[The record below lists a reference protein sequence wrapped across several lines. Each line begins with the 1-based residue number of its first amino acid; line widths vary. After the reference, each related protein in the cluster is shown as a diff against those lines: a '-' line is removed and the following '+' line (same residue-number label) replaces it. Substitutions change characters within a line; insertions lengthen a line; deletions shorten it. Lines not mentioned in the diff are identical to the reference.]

1 MIKAVDELPLV
12 DDPIRQQSSDWER
25 FDVHARRVRILYM
38 QSLPVAISPNIYLRI
53 SCMRDS
59 PLLPGLRKMYIPN
72 DTSLDL
78 SSALFLAS
86 GSTFDMV
93 QVDGNAIS
101 DRQFFIPFL
110 STLYV
115 KSPGLRHLALRG
127 VVNASVEHIYRF
139 TKLQS
144 LELRL
149 CNPHLY
155 PQLLQKLGQLRHLLD
170 LTIDTGD
177 SRNVAAAGRSHTN
190 LTSIGDSKFRQLRQ
204 LQLFGTATS
213 IDRILNEMNGLANL
227 TTLKINE
234 AWDGWA
240 GNSTDSSWRSSFQ
253 AISTFSAIEDIE
265 ITHALNRPR
274 GQYVLSISTLAPLFR
289 LDNMKSF
296 VVNFNNAAMSAS
308 DEELRLLA
316 CAFPKL
322 NKFIVPPSFHHTPG
336 RSLACLYHFSQ
347 KCPDLQEIKIGL
359 SSHIFDS
366 LEAMKKLPHPIV
378 RNHRHP
384 LKKLYIDSD
393 FGQLKPTYLVRI
405 ARFLDLIF
413 PNLSTLETDNSKL
426 TEAANWAGIHELR
439 LALQDAR
446 INPSSGDI

>member
-1 MIKAVDELPLV
+1 
-12 DDPIRQQSSDWER
+12 
-25 FDVHARRVRILYM
+25 
-38 QSLPVAISPNIYLRI
+38 
-53 SCMRDS
+53 
-59 PLLPGLRKMYIPN
+59 
-72 DTSLDL
+72 
-78 SSALFLAS
+78 
-86 GSTFDMV
+86 MV
-93 QVDGNAIS
+93 QLGGNAIS
-101 DRQFFIPFL
+101 DRQFFTPFL
-110 STLYV
+110 SSLYV
-115 KSPGLRHLALRG
+115 KSPGLTHLALRG
-127 VVNASVEHIYRF
+127 VVNASVEPIYRF

-155 PQLLQKLGQLRHLLD
+155 PQLLQKLGQMRHLLD
-170 LTIDTGD
+170 LIIDTGG
-177 SRNVAAAGRSHTN
+177 SRDVAASVISHTN
-190 LTSIGDSKFRQLRQ
+190 PTSIGNSKFRQLRQ
-204 LQLFGTATS
+204 LQLLGTATS

-227 TTLKINE
+227 TTLKIDE
-234 AWDGWA
+234 MWDGWA

-253 AISTFSAIEDIE
+253 IISTFSAVEDIE
-265 ITHALNRPR
+265 ITHAPNRPR
-274 GQYVLSISTLAPLFR
+274 GQYVLSIPSLAPLFR

-296 VVNFNNAAMSAS
+296 VVNFNNAALSGS
-308 DEELRLLA
+308 DDEFRLLA

-322 NKFIVPPSFHHTPG
+322 TKFIVPPSFQYTLG

-359 SSHIFDS
+359 SFNISDNID
-366 LEAMKKLPHPIV
+366 AIKKLPHPIA

-393 FGQLKPTYLVRI
+393 FGQLKPTHLVQV

-413 PNLSTLETDNSKL
+413 PNMSTLETDNTKL